1 MKAIRIHSFGPPE
14 VMKLETIPDP
24 EIGSGQVLVK
34 IKAAGVNPVDA
45 YIQSGMY
52 RPDLP
57 LPYTPGIDGAGTIQA
72 IGPGVKKFRAGQ
84 RVYLTWSVS
93 GSYAEAAVCS
103 EAHVFSLPEKTS
115 FAQGAALGVPYG
127 TAFRALFQRAHAMPG
142 ETVFIHG
149 ASGGVGLAAV
159 QIALAAGLRVIGS
172 AGSKA
177 AVELV
182 RRQGAHVVVS
192 HGDPGYLDVVMK
204 TTEGQGVDVVLEM
217 LANVNLGQDLTLLR
231 KGGRVVVIGSR
242 GKVEIDPRETMGRD
256 AAILGMSLFNISP
269 AELVSAH
276 AAIGAGLERG
286 TLNPVV
292 SREMPLADAVSA
304 HHAIMESSSLGKIVL
319 VP

>member
-14 VMKLETIPDP
+14 VMKLETIPEL

-72 IGPGVKKFRAGQ
+72 IGPGVKKFHAGQ

-93 GSYAEAAVCS
+93 GSYAEAALCA

-115 FAQGAALGVPYG
+115 FAQGAAIGVPYG

-142 ETVFIHG
+142 ESVFIHG

-159 QIALAAGLRVIGS
+159 QIAVAAGLRVIGS
-172 AGSKA
+172 AGSKT

-192 HGDPGYLDVVMK
+192 HGDPGYLDAVMK
-204 TTEGQGVDVVLEM
+204 STEGQGVDVILEM
-217 LANVNLGQDLTLLR
+217 LANVNLGKDLTLLR

-269 AELVSAH
+269 AELASAH
-276 AAIGAGLERG
+276 AAIGAGLVRG

-292 SREMPLADAVSA
+292 SREMPLSDAVAA